1 MRFVA
6 QVIKEGE
13 VFNMDELNGSAQV
26 KRIISIEWFLCKNE
40 DQKHFM
46 GKWAGYG
53 KYCVSV
59 KITMLRGETCI
70 TH

>member
-1 MRFVA
+1 
-6 QVIKEGE
+6 
-13 VFNMDELNGSAQV
+13 MDELNGSAQV